1 MVCSLPDSSVHE
13 IFQARILECIAISCS
28 EDLPDPGTEPT
39 SLALADG
46 FFTTEPPG

>member
-13 IFQARILECIAISCS
+13 IFQARILGCVAISCS

-39 SLALADG
+39 PLALADG